1 MPTHVSSKRLA
12 EDPKILTLYAL
23 LLTMLVQHPILVG
36 AGGFQTA
43 KLTVYVSPPALPADG
58 RSYTCIYVQIQDLDG
73 TPIPAPS
80 EVKVTLTSSNLDVGY
95 VEGEAV
101 IAEGETFTTA
111 VFNTTL
117 KPGLTIITASA
128 SGFISGYAALVTVNP
143 SGASPPFKL
152 NVYAQSV
159 MPAEVG
165 MTGTLTVQALGSN
178 GIPLT
183 LNRDVRVILTSS
195 NTTVLDVPP
204 YTVITAGKSYVQV
217 PFKVKGI
224 PGRSVITA
232 LADGFLPGKTE
243 LTVRES
249 GDRPAKLLLTLTP
262 PLLPPDGEIHEE
274 VVQVQLLDAAGA
286 PAKAAE
292 DIQIYISTSNVELAY
307 TFETVTIR
315 RGRYS
320 TSASIKV
327 GVETGDAVIT
337 VAASN
342 LETASS
348 ILHVTGLT
356 PSKLAVY
363 VAPPVITADGKPKN
377 VLTVQVQDANGVPL
391 ASNRDLYI
399 HLTSSSPEVGQV
411 PAIVTISIG
420 ESTCKIPF
428 IPTLNPGSA
437 NITAST
443 QGLEAAFT
451 TVETWAP
458 ALNVTLDAP
467 STVRINQT
475 FTVRSIV
482 SSGGFPAQG
491 ASVEWRISGADVLEG
506 ENVTDTNGIAT
517 ITLKQTSEK
526 AVITVKASKPGYLTA
541 EASKSVVAIV
551 PISTPPTFNILGY
564 EIPINTLA
572 LTMAVIVTMLLIAY
586 IFVKLRLQK
595 RKPEDV
601 KPRFR

>member
-1 MPTHVSSKRLA
+1 
-12 EDPKILTLYAL
+12 
-23 LLTMLVQHPILVG
+23 
-36 AGGFQTA
+36 
-43 KLTVYVSPPALPADG
+43 
-58 RSYTCIYVQIQDLDG
+58 
-73 TPIPAPS
+73 
-80 EVKVTLTSSNLDVGY
+80 
-95 VEGEAV
+95 
-101 IAEGETFTTA
+101 
-111 VFNTTL
+111 
-117 KPGLTIITASA
+117 
-128 SGFISGYAALVTVNP
+128 
-143 SGASPPFKL
+143 
-152 NVYAQSV
+152 

-262 PLLPPDGEIHEE
+262 PLLPPDGEIHGE

-307 TFETVTIR
+307 TFETITIR

-320 TSASIKV
+320 TSVSIKV

-458 ALNVTLDAP
+458 ALNVILDAP